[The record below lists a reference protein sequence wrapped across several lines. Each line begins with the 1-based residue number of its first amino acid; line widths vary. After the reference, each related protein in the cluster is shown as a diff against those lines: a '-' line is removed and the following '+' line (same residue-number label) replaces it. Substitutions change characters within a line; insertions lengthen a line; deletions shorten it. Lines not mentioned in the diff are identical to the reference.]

1 MTIQQVAA
9 RICVI
14 ATFAAASSGAWAF
27 ADDEARTAILDL
39 REQVKTLQAAQLNF
53 VSRIEELQN
62 QNRMLTGRVEELSNQ
77 ILQEGRST
85 RDLFKDLDQ
94 RLGKL
99 EPLAVVING
108 ETVEVMPQ
116 EKAAYDEAVN
126 ALQGGDYKKAEMLFE
141 HFAEDWNRSAYRPDA
156 LFWLGSSQYAN
167 EKYKSAYNTQNKLIK
182 SYPKHV
188 RVPDAM
194 LSVASSQAAL
204 GNLKAA
210 GNTLR
215 KIQRQFPKTEA
226 SKEAAAR
233 LKTLR

>member
-9 RICVI
+9 RFCVI

-77 ILQEGRST
+77 INQEGRST

-94 RLGKL
+94 RLGKF
-99 EPLAVVING
+99 EPRVVVING
-108 ETVEVMPQ
+108 ESVEVMPQ
-116 EKAAYDEAVN
+116 EKAAYEEAVN
-126 ALQGGDYKKAEMLFE
+126 ALQGGNYKQAEKLFAA
-141 HFAEDWNRSAYRPDA
+141 FAEDWNRSAYRPDA

-167 EKYKSAYNTQNKLIK
+167 EKYKSAYSTQNQLIK
-182 SYPKHV
+182 SYPKHA

-210 GNTLR
+210 RNTLQ
-215 KIQRQFPKTEA
+215 KVQRQFPKTEA
-226 SKEAAAR
+226 SKEATAR